1 MEAIIQKITI
11 LAMPILLALTLH
23 EYAHGWVA
31 NRLGDPTARLL
42 GRLTLNPIRHL
53 DPMGTLVFVM
63 TGMIGWAKPVPVNA
77 LQLRNP
83 RKDMMWVALAGPLTN
98 LMLAALSVVCF
109 KLLSSINIPSAE
121 AIVEPLAIMARASIR
136 INVAL
141 AVFNILP
148 IPPLDGSRVMAW
160 ILPYRQAEFY
170 EQVEP
175 YGFIILLLLVF
186 TGIVGAFLWP
196 VIRLIEGILM
206 GGLF

>member
-1 MEAIIQKITI
+1 
-11 LAMPILLALTLH
+11 MPILLALTLH